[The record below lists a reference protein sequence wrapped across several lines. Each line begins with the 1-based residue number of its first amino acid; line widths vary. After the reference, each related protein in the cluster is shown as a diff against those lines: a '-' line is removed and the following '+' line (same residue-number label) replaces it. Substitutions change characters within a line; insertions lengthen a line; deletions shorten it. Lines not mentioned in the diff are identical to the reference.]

1 MLALY
6 VEWHLRQAW
15 RELTFHDEAPPHHTD
30 PVAKARR
37 SPAADRKAAT
47 KTTTAGHTAHTAR
60 ELLAD
65 LATQTRNTIRVADNP
80 ATFTKTTRPT
90 PLQARALELADTI
103 TIQ

>member
-6 VEWHLRQAW
+6 LEWHLRQAW
-15 RELTFHDEAPPHHTD
+15 RELTFADEHPPHQPD

-47 KTTTAGHTAHTAR
+47 KTTSISSIAHTVR
-60 ELLAD
+60 DLLAE
-65 LATQTRNTIRVADNP
+65 LATQTRNTIRVTDSP
-80 ATFTKTTRPT
+80 ATFTKTTQPT

-103 TIQ
+103 TIA